1 MVDER
6 MKQIVNE
13 IAMTATDPR
22 TKLPHPHVRIE
33 NALDEARF
41 KADPFL
47 SVERQVQDAVDV
59 LKPIIPLQFITIRLA
74 FKVPGKDYGGVS
86 QLLRDSM
93 DDSLNHDAVEIA
105 VVNSEGYQ
113 KLDHETTLKHLEKIS

>member
-1 MVDER
+1 VFER

-47 SVERQVQDAVDV
+47 SIERQVQDAVDI
-59 LKPIIPLQFITIRLA
+59 LKPIIPLRRM
-74 FKVPGKDYGGVS
+74 P
-86 QLLRDSM
+86 R
-93 DDSLNHDAVEIA
+93 NHHSTTHPSAL
-105 VVNSEGYQ
+105 S
-113 KLDHETTLKHLEKIS
+113 HEEAG